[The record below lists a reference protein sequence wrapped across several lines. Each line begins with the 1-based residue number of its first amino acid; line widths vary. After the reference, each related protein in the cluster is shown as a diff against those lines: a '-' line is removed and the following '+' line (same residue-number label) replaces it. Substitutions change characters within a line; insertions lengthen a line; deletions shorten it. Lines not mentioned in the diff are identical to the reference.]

1 MSCHVMSCCPYH
13 HHHPQYFEKN
23 GNAAAIWFGSVRFGT
38 VGGEDE
44 MNAARAEHAT
54 RYDEAGLQ
62 HNTILA
68 LVDRRI
74 S

>member
-1 MSCHVMSCCPYH
+1 MSCHVAPTIIIIRSILKKTATPR
-13 HHHPQYFEKN
+13 P
-23 GNAAAIWFGSVRFGT
+23 FGSVRFGT